1 MFDVHFLKGVIFHLG
16 KEVMTKSVK
25 RPKFAVLGTG
35 NSGQAYAAD
44 ITLKGFSV
52 NLAEVPKFEENLR
65 AIEKKGGIEIS
76 GEAGNG
82 FAQLNMMT
90 IDLKEAIKGVDI
102 IIIGGSAYAHEPF
115 SKTLAHDFEDGQFVL
130 FTSNFG
136 ALRFRNWMKAAGVT
150 TRVTPVESMSLLY
163 ATRATD
169 PGVVACIGIKSKL
182 PVAAL
187 PADRTAEFL
196 DLINPV
202 FPQFV
207 AADNVWT
214 TSVNNV
220 NPIVHPPMV
229 LFNAGRIE
237 ATGGNGWNLYA
248 DGATECVT
256 QVMMA
261 MDAERM
267 ALLGLVSN
275 DGIAF
280 KDTFE
285 TFYPKYSIGKET
297 LSESIRQSPIHGS
310 PVIPAPSC
318 IDTRYI
324 NEDLPF
330 GLAPWS
336 SIGRQWEVP
345 TPNVDAVVRL
355 VSTMLGRNY
364 FIDGLTVEKLGLQG
378 MTPQD
383 VRQLVS

>member
-1 MFDVHFLKGVIFHLG
+1 M
-16 KEVMTKSVK
+16 KE
-25 RPKFAVLGTG
+25 
-35 NSGQAYAAD
+35 
-44 ITLKGFSV
+44 
-52 NLAEVPKFEENLR
+52 
-65 AIEKKGGIEIS
+65 
-76 GEAGNG
+76 
-82 FAQLNMMT
+82 
-90 IDLKEAIKGVDI
+90 
-102 IIIGGSAYAHEPF
+102 
-115 SKTLAHDFEDGQFVL
+115 
-130 FTSNFG
+130 
-136 ALRFRNWMKAAGVT
+136 AGVT

-163 ATRATD
+163 ATRAIE
-169 PGVVACIGIKSKL
+169 PGVVACIGLKSNL

-202 FPQFV
+202 FPEFV

-237 ATGGNGWNLYA
+237 ATGGKGWNLYA

-256 QVMMA
+256 QIMMA

-275 DGIAF
+275 DGVAF
-280 KDTFE
+280 KDSFE
-285 TFYPKYSIGKET
+285 NFYAKYSLGKQT
-297 LSESIRQSPIHGS
+297 LSESLRQSPIHGN
-310 PVIPAPSC
+310 PAFPAPSC

-336 SIGRQWEVP
+336 SIGRQWGVA
-345 TPNVDAVVRL
+345 TPNIDAVIRL
-355 VSTMLGRNY
+355 VSTMLGKDY
-364 FIDGLTVEKLGLQG
+364 FVDGLTVEKLGLRG
-378 MTPQD
+378 MTPEE
-383 VRQLVS
+383 VKALIN

>member
-1 MFDVHFLKGVIFHLG
+1 MTTVS
-16 KEVMTKSVK
+16 KE
-25 RPKFAVLGTG
+25 PKFAVLGTG
-35 NSGQAYAAD
+35 NSGQAFAAD
-44 ITLKGFSV
+44 IILKGYSV
-52 NLAEVPKFEENLR
+52 NLAEVPEFEDNLR
-65 AIEKKGGIEIS
+65 AIEKKGGIEMS

-82 FAQLNMMT
+82 FARLNMLT
-90 IDLKEAIKGVDI
+90 TDLKEAIKGVDI
-102 IIIGGSAYAHEPF
+102 IIVGGSAYAHEPF
-115 SKTLAHDFEDGQFVL
+115 SKALAHDFEDGQFIL

-136 ALRFRNWMKAAGVT
+136 ALRFRNWMKEAGVT

-163 ATRATD
+163 ATRAIE
-169 PGVVACIGIKSKL
+169 PGVVACIGLKSNL

-202 FPQFV
+202 FPEFV

-229 LFNAGRIE
+229 LFNSGRIE
-237 ATGGNGWNLYA
+237 ATGGKGWNLYA
-248 DGATECVT
+248 DGATECVS
-256 QVMMA
+256 QIMMA

-275 DGIAF
+275 DGVAF
-280 KDTFE
+280 KDSFE
-285 TFYPKYSIGKET
+285 NFYAKYSLGKQT
-297 LSESIRQSPIHGS
+297 LSESLRQSPIHGN
-310 PVIPAPSC
+310 PAFPAPSC

-336 SIGRQWEVP
+336 SIGRQWGVA
-345 TPNVDAVVRL
+345 TPNVDAVIRL
-355 VSTMLGRNY
+355 VSTMLGKDY
-364 FIDGLTVEKLGLQG
+364 FVDGLTVEKLGLEG
-378 MTPQD
+378 MTPEE
-383 VRQLVS
+383 VKALIS